1 MDKDYDATDYL
12 GGDYLRK
19 QDLRSDGP
27 RRLTIRDVVQ
37 SDRLKDKEGN
47 PLLVLVFD
55 DGLRYT
61 LGTKVNIKRLVQ
73 AFGKMCSS
81 WIGREIEF
89 YFAEDVR
96 GPNGEVGGIRLRI
109 PSDPPRLRRRRAPPG
124 FW

>member
-1 MDKDYDATDYL
+1 M
-12 GGDYLRK
+12 
-19 QDLRSDGP
+19 
-27 RRLTIRDVVQ
+27 
-37 SDRLKDKEGN
+37 
-47 PLLVLVFD
+47 VLVFD

-109 PSDPPRLRRRRAPPG
+109 PERPAQAPPATG
-124 FW
+124 SAGILVTELPSGGGAQ